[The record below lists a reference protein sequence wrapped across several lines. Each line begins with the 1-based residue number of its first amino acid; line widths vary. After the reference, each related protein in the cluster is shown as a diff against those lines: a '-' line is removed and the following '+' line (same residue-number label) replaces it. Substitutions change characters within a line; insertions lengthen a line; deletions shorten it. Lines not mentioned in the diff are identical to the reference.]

1 MSEMFI
7 SILVKVLQEVI
18 NLIFLNLFMALKST
32 SFVV

>member
-18 NLIFLNLFMALKST
+18 DLIFFNLFMALKST